1 MVVVRRARLR
11 RLVASHE
18 VRAHAAGALPLHV
31 QHVEVDG
38 RTHEI
43 ALAPGDDAQLV
54 AARFCGQVGLEP
66 TECNRLAEALRK
78 SQPSRARVQASAGDE
93 ASVASSAAAENAE
106 ETSQPHG
113 TASSTIRAAS
123 ARSSVNFRGV
133 LHELYR
139 YDGETLDAALT
150 RFCRRT
156 GAVAMTAP
164 SAGPYREP
172 MAPFRSRV
180 RAERRRLATTRPAGP
195 RTSRERGEPR
205 ALPGA
210 CRAVVARGD
219 VRAAA
224 AHFHMQQRD
233 EEPGEVRAA
242 RNQVKRTKRAR
253 ARAPCARE
261 FGDVSSF

>member
-1 MVVVRRARLR
+1 MPAAWSSCAALFACVAS
-11 RLVASHE
+11 VASHE

-106 ETSQPHG
+106 ETEPAPRDGAIDYSRRIGPELK
-113 TASSTIRAAS
+113 
-123 ARSSVNFRGV
+123 VNFRGV

-156 GAVAMTAP
+156 GAVAEDCTRVQER
-164 SAGPYREP
+164 YRELIGAVP
-172 MAPFRSRV
+172 VSSSAQSDAGSRPPD
-180 RAERRRLATTRPAGP
+180 RPSPSDFPARRRW
-195 RTSRERGEPR
+195 
-205 ALPGA
+205 
-210 CRAVVARGD
+210 
-219 VRAAA
+219 RAAREKFSALVVRWSPA
-224 AHFHMQQRD
+224 AMCALLLLIFHMQQRD
-233 EEPGEVRAA
+233 EEPG
-242 RNQVKRTKRAR
+242 
-253 ARAPCARE
+253 
-261 FGDVSSF
+261 